1 MGLSTLVTT
10 LLLVSLTPAM
20 AKPYVLKC
28 TTSDGQPSADLTI
41 DLDQRVMTWGKTP
54 SYIIIKI
61 TDRYITAIENQNV
74 ITTDV
79 GDEIWVLDRVS
90 GDYKRATIGM
100 YCNDASCNTGKHLDV
115 GKYFGRC
122 VRPMF

>member
-1 MGLSTLVTT
+1 MRLSTLVTT

-28 TTSDGQPSADLTI
+28 TTSDGQLSAELTI

-90 GDYKRATIGM
+90 GEYKRATIGM
-100 YCNDASCNTGKHLDV
+100 YCNDASCNT
-115 GKYFGRC
+115 
-122 VRPMF
+122 

>member
-1 MGLSTLVTT
+1 
-10 LLLVSLTPAM
+10 
-20 AKPYVLKC
+20 
-28 TTSDGQPSADLTI
+28 
-41 DLDQRVMTWGKTP
+41 MTWGKTP

-90 GDYKRATIGM
+90 GDYKRATVGM
-100 YCNDASCNTGKHLDV
+100 YCNDASCNSRTQLDV

>member
-1 MGLSTLVTT
+1 
-10 LLLVSLTPAM
+10 
-20 AKPYVLKC
+20 
-28 TTSDGQPSADLTI
+28 
-41 DLDQRVMTWGKTP
+41 MTWGKTP

-90 GDYKRATIGM
+90 GDYKRATVGM
-100 YCNDASCNTGKHLDV
+100 YCNDASCNSGTQLDV